1 MHFQPG
7 VPAFTVKQPEDAMA
21 VLRDRA
27 KDKVSVHSEVSFRH
41 CSGTLSFKWTLLLK
55 PVLQLLSLM

>member
-1 MHFQPG
+1 MNMKKKNNSLFQLFIIYIYLQPG

-27 KDKVSVHSEVSFRH
+27 KEIGVSVQPEVAH
-41 CSGTLSFKWTLLLK
+41 
-55 PVLQLLSLM
+55 

>member
-1 MHFQPG
+1 MNMKKKNSSLFQLFIIHMNFQPG

-27 KDKVSVHSEVSFRH
+27 EEIGVSVQPEVARWNAM
-41 CSGTLSFKWTLLLK
+41 L
-55 PVLQLLSLM
+55 

>member
-1 MHFQPG
+1 MCIRVQPG

-27 KDKVSVHSEVSFRH
+27 RETGVSV
-41 CSGTLSFKWTLLLK
+41 CS
-55 PVLQLLSLM
+55 LSLPRCFYLVRFYLELLVAFEFTPV

>member
-1 MHFQPG
+1 MNMKKKNNSLFQLFIIHLNFQPG

-27 KDKVSVHSEVSFRH
+27 KEIGVSIQPEVAH
-41 CSGTLSFKWTLLLK
+41 
-55 PVLQLLSLM
+55 